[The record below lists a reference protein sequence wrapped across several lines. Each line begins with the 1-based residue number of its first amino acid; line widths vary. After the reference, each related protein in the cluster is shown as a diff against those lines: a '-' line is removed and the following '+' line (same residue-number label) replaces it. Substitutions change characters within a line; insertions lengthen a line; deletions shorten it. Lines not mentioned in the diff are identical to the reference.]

1 MKNLFYLLF
10 LAISMSANAQVA
22 INTDGSLPDNSAML
36 DIKSTDKGILLPR
49 LTLTE
54 RDAIVSPATGLMIY
68 QTDNSPGF
76 YYNSGTSASPAWV
89 IAGSSSGWAI
99 TGNSGTSAGTDFI
112 GTIDDQPLRFRVNS
126 VWAGEIHP
134 TSGNLFLGLGAG
146 QLNTNGQAN
155 TASGEQ
161 SLSANTDGNFNT
173 ANGYY
178 ALSSNTSGYSN
189 TAHGT
194 YALTSNVD
202 GHSNTAIGR
211 NSLFGNTSGNFNT
224 GAGEGSLLS
233 NTTGSLNAAIGFQAL
248 YSNTTGSYNAANGAS
263 ALYSNTTGDN
273 NTANGY
279 QSLNSNSSGFNN
291 TANGYK
297 ALYSNTTGIYNN
309 ANGFQALYSN
319 TIGNYNTANGV
330 EALYFNSDGTS
341 NTATGSYALFNNTWG
356 SFNTANGLEA
366 LFSNITGTENTANG
380 NQALYSNTVGYEN
393 TANGFQAL
401 YSNTAGDKN
410 TAFGSQALFAN
421 IDGSNNTS
429 IGYGSLSN
437 STIGWHN
444 TAIGFQALSN
454 NITGFG
460 NIAIGH
466 DSGPAPGFTNLFN
479 TIGIGNDGSF
489 QHGGSNQ
496 VVIGNASMLV
506 IAGKVGWSILSDARI
521 KNTIKEDVKG
531 LDFILKLRPVTYHI
545 SNAAITAVTGSK
557 ETPDF
562 PGKYD
567 GEKVKY
573 SGFIAQEVEQAAI
586 AANYE
591 FSGYDTP
598 KNERGLYTIK
608 YAEFVVPLV
617 KAVQEQQAI
626 IDNQNKKIDDLQK
639 ENALMNARIEK
650 LETK

>member
-1 MKNLFYLLF
+1 MKNLLFIVLLSF
-10 LAISMSANAQVA
+10 GLTVHAQVA
-22 INTDGSLPDNSAML
+22 INNDGSIPDNSAML
-36 DIKSTDKGILLPR
+36 DIKSDTKGLLTPR
-49 LTLTE
+49 MSTAQRL
-54 RDAIVSPATGLMIY
+54 AISTPAEGLLLFD
-68 QTDNSPGF
+68 TSA
-76 YYNSGTSASPAWV
+76 GTFWYFNGTNWIDLAGSASP
-89 IAGSSSGWAI
+89 GWLL
-99 TGNSGTSAGTDFI
+99 TGNSGTDTAINFI
-112 GTIDDQPLRFRVNS
+112 GTIDNQPLRFRVNNA
-126 VWAGEIHP
+126 WAGELHP
-134 TSGNLFLGLGAG
+134 TNGNVSFGLAAG
-146 QLNTNGQAN
+146 QSITTGL
-155 TASGEQ
+155 
-161 SLSANTDGNFNT
+161 
-173 ANGYY
+173 
-178 ALSSNTSGYSN
+178 
-189 TAHGT
+189 
-194 YALTSNVD
+194 
-202 GHSNTAIGR
+202 SNTAIGR
-211 NSLFGNTSGNFNT
+211 SSLYGNTSGNFNT
-224 GAGEGSLLS
+224 AAGEGSLVT
-233 NTTGSLNAAIGFQAL
+233 NTTGSFNAATGYQAL
-248 YSNTTGSYNAANGAS
+248 YSNSTGSYNVANGTS

-279 QSLNSNSSGFNN
+279 QALNSNTSGFNN

-297 ALYSNTTGIYNN
+297 ALFSNTTGIYNN
-309 ANGFQALYSN
+309 ANGFRALYSN

-330 EALYFNSDGTS
+330 DALYYNSDGSS

-393 TANGFQAL
+393 TASGFQAL
-401 YSNTAGDKN
+401 LSNTTGYKN
-410 TAFGSQALFAN
+410 TAFGSQALFTNLAG
-421 IDGSNNTS
+421 DQNTS
-429 IGYGSLSN
+429 IGSGTLSN
-437 STIGWHN
+437 NTTGNRN
-444 TAIGFQALSN
+444 TAIGPSALIN
-454 NITGFG
+454 NTTGTQ
-460 NIAIGH
+460 NIAIGYN
-466 DSGPAPGFTNLFN
+466 SGPAPGFINLFN
-479 TIGIGNDGSF
+479 TIGIGNDGSY

-506 IAGKVGWSILSDARI
+506 IAGKVGWSVLSDARI

-573 SGFIAQEVEQAAI
+573 SGFIAQEVEQAAR

-617 KAVQEQQAI
+617 KAVQELNLKMSQFENLKMENEEI
-626 IDNQNKKIDDLQK
+626 KKQNAELIK
-639 ENALMNARIEK
+639 RIEK
-650 LETK
+650 IEKLIALK